1 METAAEY
8 QCGYCGEYST
18 TFVDLSAGFEQS
30 YVEDCQVCC
39 RPNILSVHVDRDSLD
54 VQITTEYEG

>member
-1 METAAEY
+1 METTAEY
-8 QCGYCGEYST
+8 QCSYCGEYST

>member
-1 METAAEY
+1 METTAEY
-8 QCGYCGEYST
+8 QCSYCGEYST

-39 RPNILSVHVDRDSLD
+39 RPNTLNVRVDRDSLD
-54 VQITTEYEG
+54 VEITTEPRE

>member
-1 METAAEY
+1 METTAEY
-8 QCGYCGEYST
+8 QCSYCGEYST

-39 RPNILSVHVDRDSLD
+39 RPNTLNVSVDRDSLD
-54 VQITTEYEG
+54 VEIATEPRE